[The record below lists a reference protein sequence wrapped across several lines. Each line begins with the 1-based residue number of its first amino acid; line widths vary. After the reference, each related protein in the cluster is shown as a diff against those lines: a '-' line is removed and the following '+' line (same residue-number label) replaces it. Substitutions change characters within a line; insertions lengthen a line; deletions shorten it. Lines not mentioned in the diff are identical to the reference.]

1 MSVKQVQNC
10 VDFKNKRKNVNL
22 RKKAMTGKDHMSLL
36 KTQYDA
42 VTKCGRTYRDKLPK
56 GMTILQLAIKKNV
69 IDLITRDFQNYCN
82 NLKLVKNKKSH
93 ETCFQRNTKIN

>member
-1 MSVKQVQNC
+1 M
-10 VDFKNKRKNVNL
+10 NL

-42 VTKCGRTYRDKLPK
+42 VTKCGRTYRDKLPR

-82 NLKLVKNKKSH
+82 NLNLVKKKKA
-93 ETCFQRNTKIN
+93 TKHVFSEIRK

>member
-42 VTKCGRTYRDKLPK
+42 VTKCGRTYRDKLPR

-69 IDLITRDFQNYCN
+69 MDLITRDFQNYCN
-82 NLKLVKNKKSH
+82 NLKLVKKKKA
-93 ETCFQRNTKIN
+93 TKHVFSEIRK

>member
-1 MSVKQVQNC
+1 M
-10 VDFKNKRKNVNL
+10 NL

-42 VTKCGRTYRDKLPK
+42 VTKCGRTYRDKLPR

-69 IDLITRDFQNYCN
+69 IDLMTRDFQNYCN
-82 NLKLVKNKKSH
+82 NLKLVKKKKA
-93 ETCFQRNTKIN
+93 TKHVFSEIRK